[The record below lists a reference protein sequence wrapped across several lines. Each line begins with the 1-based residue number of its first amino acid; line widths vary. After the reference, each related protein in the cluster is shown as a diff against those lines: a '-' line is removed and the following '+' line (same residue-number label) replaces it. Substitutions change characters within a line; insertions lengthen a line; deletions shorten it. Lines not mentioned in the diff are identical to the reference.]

1 MNQTE
6 FPVTITEAAVSRIR
20 RLIERDGRPNAF
32 LRVGVKGGGCTG
44 LEYVTQ
50 VEDAPREND
59 LIAEY
64 DGVIVRCD
72 PKSATFLEGS
82 ILDQSENLMRGLRFQ
97 NPNSEKSC
105 GCGSSFTPKD

>member
-1 MNQTE
+1 MNE
-6 FPVTITEAAVSRIR
+6 IKFPVTITESAIGRIK

-50 VEDAPREND
+50 VEDVPRETD
-59 LIAEY
+59 LVIEL
-64 DGVIVRCD
+64 DGVVVRCD

-82 ILDQSENLMRGLRFQ
+82 VLDQSDNLMRGLRFQ

>member
-1 MNQTE
+1 MSTLD
-6 FPVTITEAAVSRIR
+6 FPVNITESAVTRIK

-32 LRVGVKGGGCTG
+32 LRIGVKGGGCTG

-50 VEDAPREND
+50 VEDSPRESD
-59 LIAEY
+59 LVADY
-64 DGVIVRCD
+64 DGVCVRCD

-82 ILDQSENLMRGLRFQ
+82 ILDQSDNLMRGLRFQ

-105 GCGSSFTPKD
+105 GCGSSFTPKN